1 MTEQTE
7 PSGPGPSTPGR
18 TAEISD
24 PVRIRALAHPLRLA
38 LLDYLDKV
46 PEGTATQ
53 CAAATSTSVA
63 SCSYHLRILAK
74 HGYIEQVQQP
84 GREKPWRSP
93 RQSRTHSVDPTVPGS
108 QHALAALSGLLV
120 AREAER
126 IMDWARTSGELDPE
140 DVDAASI
147 LKSTFYATPAE
158 LKALR
163 EEIMALLDRLAPR
176 RTDPALRPAGSREV
190 HYFSVTNFEPTP
202 PPGTP

>member
-1 MTEQTE
+1 MAPETDSPEPR
-7 PSGPGPSTPGR
+7 PSGSGR
-18 TAEISD
+18 SAEISD

-53 CAAATSTSVA
+53 CAAATGASVA

-93 RQSRTHSVDPTVPGS
+93 QQSRTHSVDPAVPGS

-120 AREAER
+120 TRESER
-126 IMDWARTSGELDPE
+126 IMNWVRTSSDLASE

-163 EEIMALLDRLAPR
+163 EDIMDLLDQLAPR
-176 RTDPALRPAGSREV
+176 RTNPALRPPGSREV
-190 HYFSVTNFEPTP
+190 HYFSVTNFEPAP
-202 PPGTP
+202 SPDAP